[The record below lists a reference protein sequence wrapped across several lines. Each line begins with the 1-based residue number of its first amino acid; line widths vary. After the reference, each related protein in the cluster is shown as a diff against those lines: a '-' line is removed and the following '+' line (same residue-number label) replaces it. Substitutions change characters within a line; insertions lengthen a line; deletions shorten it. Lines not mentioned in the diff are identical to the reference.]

1 MSALR
6 RAAFLDRDGVINV
19 ERDYVYRIEDF
30 ELLPGVVDVLALL
43 QRTGHAL
50 VVITNQGGI
59 GLGLYTEADMQR
71 LHTHL
76 RGLLAE
82 AGVQLDGIYH
92 CPHHPRSPDPAMR
105 GPCECRKPAPGMLLQ
120 AAHDLQLDLPRSFL
134 VGDKADDVAA
144 GRAAGVGQNFL
155 VRSGHA
161 LSDADIAQA
170 DAVHDDLLE
179 LVQHRLAPPQA

>member
-1 MSALR
+1 VTTLR
-6 RAAFLDRDGVINV
+6 PAAFLDRDGVINV

-30 ELLPGVVDVLALL
+30 ELLPGVIDALGQL
-43 QRTGHAL
+43 QRKGYAL

-71 LHTHL
+71 LHVHL

-105 GPCECRKPAPGMLLQ
+105 GPCDCRKPEPGMLLQ
-120 AAHDLQLDLPRSFL
+120 AARELKLDLSRSFL
-134 VGDKADDVAA
+134 VGDKAGDVAA
-144 GRAAGVGQNFL
+144 GREAGVAQNFL

-170 DAVHDDLLE
+170 DAVYADLLE
-179 LVQHRLAPPQA
+179 LVQRRLSPPQA